1 MNSLISVIIPC
12 KNNAHT
18 IGACLQSVFQ
28 SDYKNYEVIVIDDHS
43 NDNSRDIIRNLPCRK
58 IRLPTQQGAGYAR
71 KIGTKIS
78 RGKILFFASAD
89 YALKA
94 NALQIAADSM
104 SYAGTNAIIGAT
116 ITRLKSKKDLF
127 HSLQYLD
134 SKHSQFIRN
143 QHPEYIA
150 RQAWVMSATLLRQQC
165 SFKNREIP
173 SLEDAEHFNHLKR
186 KGVKLLINPALQV
199 QPISSSVDLQEIQ
212 NTQNELEGAIK
223 GIRAH

>member
-1 MNSLISVIIPC
+1 MSSLISIIIPC
-12 KNNAHT
+12 KNNAPT

-58 IRLPTQQGAGYAR
+58 IKLPTPQGAGYAR
-71 KIGTKIS
+71 KIGTKFS
-78 RGKILFFASAD
+78 RGKILFFASPD

-104 SYAGTNAIIGAT
+104 SYAGNNAIIGAT
-116 ITRLKSKKDLF
+116 FARLNSKKDLF
-127 HSLQYLD
+127 HSLHYLD

-150 RQAWVMSATLLRQQC
+150 LQAWAMSATLLRQQ
-165 SFKNREIP
+165 SGFVGREIP
-173 SLEDAEHFNHLKR
+173 SLEDIEHYNHLKR

-199 QPISSSVDLQEIQ
+199 HPIRNSVDQQEFR
-212 NTQNELEGAIK
+212 NVAK
-223 GIRAH
+223 